1 MPEIPNAHAAAVL
14 ILTVLA
20 LFLFT
25 RERIPLETS
34 SLSVVVILTIG
45 FELFPYH
52 GPEGQLHALDFF
64 SGFGHEALV
73 AVCALMIAGSGMA
86 RTGALEPIGRGLARL
101 WGVSPQASLLLT
113 LVVGGLMS
121 AFVNNTPVVVLLL
134 PILVSVSLRT
144 QSNASSVLMPMGFA
158 TLVGGMSTTIGTSTN
173 LLVVSVAADL
183 GLRRIDM
190 FDFFFPAILAGGI
203 GVLYLWLIAPRILPH
218 RTPVLAD
225 TSPRIFT
232 AQLHIPEDS
241 FADGKTLSEVMK
253 KTDGEMR
260 VLKIRKGANTFTVPL
275 PDATISA
282 GDRLTVRDTPQRL
295 KEYEQV
301 LGATLYSQDHPVDDD
316 HPLNA
321 EDQQLA
327 EIIVVQGSP
336 LQNTTLDEMR
346 FADSYQLAILAIHR
360 AGRVV
365 ESLSQGLDKQILRI
379 SDVLL
384 VQGARER
391 ISEIKRDGRLLVL
404 DATADL
410 PHTKRAPLS
419 LMIMAGIVLVSAV
432 GLLPIAIS
440 ATCGALLMSAVGLL
454 PIAISATCGALLMII
469 TGCLGWR
476 DLQHALSI
484 SVILIVVAS
493 LALGAALTK
502 TGAAVYLADV
512 FLAITAGA
520 SPTVIFSSLMLLMA
534 VLTNIVSNNAAA
546 VIGTPIAVNIAQQ
559 LNLPPEAF
567 VLAVLFGANM
577 SYATPMAYKTNLL
590 VMNAGNYTFSDF
602 VRVGV
607 PLTLIMWATLSWL
620 LPTMYNF

>member
-1 MPEIPNAHAAAVL
+1 MPDIPNAHAAAVL
-14 ILTVLA
+14 ILTMLA

-34 SLSVVVILTIG
+34 SLSVLVILTVG

-52 GPEGQLHALDFF
+52 GPEGQVHALDFF

-73 AVCALMIAGSGMA
+73 AVCALMIAGYGMA
-86 RTGALEPIGRGLARL
+86 RTGALEPIGRVLARL

-113 LVVGGLMS
+113 LVVGGLLS
-121 AFVNNTPVVVLLL
+121 AFVNNTPIVVLLL

-144 QSNASSVLMPMGFA
+144 QSHASSVLMPMGFA

-183 GLRRIDM
+183 GLRRIEM
-190 FDFFFPAILAGGI
+190 FDFFLPAIVAGGV
-203 GVLYLWLIAPRILPH
+203 GVLYLWLIAPRILPQ
-218 RTPVLAD
+218 RTAVLAD

-241 FADGKTLSEVMK
+241 FAAGKTLSDVMK

-260 VLKIRKGANTFTVPL
+260 VLRIRKSANTFTVPL

-316 HPLNA
+316 HPLKA

-327 EIIVVQGSP
+327 EIVVVQGSP
-336 LQNTTLDEMR
+336 LQNTTLDETR
-346 FADSYQLAILAIHR
+346 FADNYQLAVLAVHR

-365 ESLSQGLDKQILRI
+365 ESLSQGLDKLRLRI

-440 ATCGALLMSAVGLL
+440 ATCGALM
-454 PIAISATCGALLMII
+454 MII
-469 TGCLGWR
+469 TGCLSWR
-476 DLQHALSI
+476 DLRHALSI

-493 LALGAALTK
+493 LALGSALTK
-502 TGAAVYLADV
+502 TGATIYLADV
-512 FLAITAGA
+512 FLTITAGT

-546 VIGTPIAVNIAQQ
+546 VIGTPIAANIAQQ

-607 PLTLIMWATLSWL
+607 PLTLIMWITLSWL
-620 LPTMYNF
+620 LPTIYDF

>member
-1 MPEIPNAHAAAVL
+1 MPDIPNAHAAAVL
-14 ILTVLA
+14 ILTALA

-34 SLSVVVILTIG
+34 SLSVLVILTVG

-52 GPEGQLHALDFF
+52 GSEGQLHALDFF

-73 AVCALMIAGSGMA
+73 AVCALMIAGYGMA
-86 RTGALEPIGRGLARL
+86 RTGALEPIGRVLARL

-121 AFVNNTPVVVLLL
+121 AFVNNTPIVVLLL

-144 QSNASSVLMPMGFA
+144 QSHASSVLLPMGFA

-190 FDFFFPAILAGGI
+190 FDFFFPAIFAGGI
-203 GVLYLWLIAPRILPH
+203 GVLYLWLIAPRILPR

-241 FADGKTLSEVMK
+241 FADGKTLSDVMN

-260 VLKIRKGANTFTVPL
+260 VLRIRKSVNTFTVPL

-316 HPLNA
+316 HPLKA

-327 EIIVVQGSP
+327 EIVVVQGSP

-346 FADSYQLAILAIHR
+346 FADSYQLAVLAVHR

-365 ESLSQGLDKQILRI
+365 ESLSQGLDKLRLRI

-410 PHTKRAPLS
+410 PHTERAPLS
-419 LMIMAGIVLVSAV
+419 LVIMAGVVLVA
-432 GLLPIAIS
+432 
-440 ATCGALLMSAVGLL
+440 AVGLL

-476 DLQHALSI
+476 DLRHALST

-493 LALGAALTK
+493 LALGSALTK
-502 TGAAVYLADV
+502 TGATAYLADV
-512 FLAITAGA
+512 FLAITAGT

-546 VIGTPIAVNIAQQ
+546 VIGTPIAANIAHQ
-559 LNLPPEAF
+559 LDLPPEAF

-620 LPTMYNF
+620 LPTIYNF